1 MIHLFARLPAERQI
15 RTKVTLNCI
24 RLCKEWQMWV
34 SKSRSLRKV
43 FVSIKGTYYQ
53 AEILGEKVTWY
64 ESSYECDVV
73 GLFPTSSVS
82 PSPRTSITELC

>member
-1 MIHLFARLPAERQI
+1 
-15 RTKVTLNCI
+15 
-24 RLCKEWQMWV
+24 MWV

-73 GLFPTSSVS
+73 GLFLTSSVS
-82 PSPRTSITELC
+82 LSPRTSITELC